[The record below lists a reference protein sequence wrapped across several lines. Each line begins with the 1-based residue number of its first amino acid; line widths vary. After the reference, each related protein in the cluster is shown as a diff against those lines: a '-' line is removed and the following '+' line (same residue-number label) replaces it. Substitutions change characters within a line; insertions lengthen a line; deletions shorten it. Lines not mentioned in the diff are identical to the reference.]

1 MSEAELL
8 AALPAL
14 AFQAMLLMGRL
25 GAAVMVLP
33 GLGEQDAPAMLRLGL
48 AFALVALFL
57 PGLRDALPPP
67 PDDAARTVQ
76 LVGLEVVIG
85 LWLGGLARLL
95 VLGFAMAGQM
105 VALLSGLTSALV
117 ADPHL
122 GGQAAVTARFAS
134 LLAALAVLST
144 GLHALPLAALVHS
157 YSVFPP
163 GGPWPSG
170 EAAQAVAVAAG
181 QGFELALRLAAPF
194 VFGAVVL
201 NVSLGLL
208 SRVAP
213 QVQVYFVAIPGQALA
228 GIALLALLIGP
239 MLAVFSTAL
248 RGLFAELPGAP

>member
-1 MSEAELL
+1 ML

-14 AFQAMLLMGRL
+14 AFHAMLLMGRL
-25 GAAVMVLP
+25 GAAAMVLP
-33 GLGEQDAPAMLRLGL
+33 GLGEQDVPAMLRLGL

-57 PGLRDALPPP
+57 PVLRDGLPAPP
-67 PDDAARTVQ
+67 ADAARLVQ

-85 LWLGGLARLL
+85 LWLGGVARLL

-105 VALLSGLTSALV
+105 VALLIGLTSALV
-117 ADPHL
+117 SDPQL

-134 LLAALAVLST
+134 LLAALAMLST
-144 GLHALPLAALVHS
+144 GLYALPLAALAHS
-157 YSVFPP
+157 YAVFPP
-163 GGPWPSG
+163 GGPWPAG
-170 EAAQAVAVAAG
+170 EAAEAMAIAAG
-181 QGFELALRLAAPF
+181 QGFALALRLAAPF

-228 GIALLALLIGP
+228 GIALLALLVGP
-239 MLAVFSTAL
+239 MLAAFTGAM
-248 RGLFAELPGAP
+248 RGLFADLPGAP

>member
-1 MSEAELL
+1 ML

-14 AFQAMLLMGRL
+14 AFQAVLLVARL
-25 GAAVMVLP
+25 GAAAMVLP
-33 GLGEQDAPAMLRLGL
+33 GLGEQDVPAMLRLGL
-48 AFALVALFL
+48 ACALVALFL
-57 PGLRDALPPP
+57 PGLRDTLPSP
-67 PDDAARTVQ
+67 PDDAARAVQ
-76 LVGLEVVIG
+76 LMGLEVLIG

-105 VALLSGLTSALV
+105 VALLSGLAAALMP
-117 ADPHL
+117 DPHL
-122 GGQAAVTARFAS
+122 GGQTAVTARLAS

-144 GLHALPLAALVHS
+144 GLYALPLAALAHS
-157 YSVFPP
+157 YAVFPP
-163 GGPWPSG
+163 GGPWPAG
-170 EAAQAVAVAAG
+170 EAAEAVAIAAG
-181 QGFELALRLAAPF
+181 QGFALALRLAAPF

-239 MLAVFSTAL
+239 MLAEFTGAM

>member
-1 MSEAELL
+1 MSEAEVL

-14 AFQAMLLMGRL
+14 AFQATLLVARL

-33 GLGEQDAPAMLRLGL
+33 GLGEQDVPAMLRLGL

-57 PGLRDALPPP
+57 PGLRDALPAP
-67 PDDAARTVQ
+67 PDDAARAVQ

-105 VALLSGLTSALV
+105 VALLIGLTSALV
-117 ADPHL
+117 ADPHM
-122 GGQAAVTARFAS
+122 GGQAAVTARMAS
-134 LLAALAVLST
+134 LLAALLVLST
-144 GLHALPLAALVHS
+144 GLYALPLAALAQS
-157 YSVFPP
+157 YALFPP
-163 GGPWPSG
+163 GAPWPAG
-170 EAAQAVAVAAG
+170 EAAEAVAVAAG
-181 QGFELALRLAAPF
+181 RGFELALRLAAPF

-239 MLAVFSTAL
+239 MLAEFTGVL
-248 RGLFAELPGAP
+248 RGFFADLPGSP